1 MTEVLIVE
9 DLKETRTWLA
19 EIARAAFPDCQ
30 VVEASS
36 VREAIVRLDATRVD
50 IALIDLGLPDGSGLD
65 VLRRLRHDQPQAT
78 CIVTTVMAFDA
89 IETVELARRF
99 AYQITFV
106 PRKGPWSFS
115 ANFASRSAASE
126 VLAALSSRGVPL
138 AASAGQFLG
147 EMQS

>member
-1 MTEVLIVE
+1 MATFRGLRGVPLIAITHNSLYPSLRVGHSY
-9 DLKETRTWLA
+9 LIIRM
-19 EIARAAFPDCQ
+19 I
-30 VVEASS
+30 SS
-36 VREAIVRLDATRVD
+36 KRL
-50 IALIDLGLPDGSGLD
+50 
-65 VLRRLRHDQPQAT
+65 
-78 CIVTTVMAFDA
+78 AFDA